1 MTEPTPLSRRD
12 FVTSTTLGA
21 VGLWRGTAGS
31 SWRTEERILYVGT
44 YTAEGRRE
52 GIHILRMDVGT
63 GALRR
68 VSAIEA
74 GPNPSY
80 LALHPNGR
88 VLYSVN
94 EVSEMDGVASGAVR
108 AFTIA
113 AGSGDLTFLNEHWSV
128 GAAPCYVS
136 TDRKGR
142 ALLVANYVSGTV
154 AILPI
159 DAVDGSLTRATH
171 AVQHTGSGPV
181 TARQK
186 SAHAH
191 YIMPHPNNRFVLA
204 ADLGVDRVIVYR
216 YEEARTT
223 LVHIDASDV
232 VLNPGTGP
240 RHLAFHPTLPL
251 VFVAGELNST
261 ITMCRCDPETGAL
274 SVVQTLST
282 LPSTHTGD
290 NFPADIHVAPDGRTV
305 YLSNRGH
312 NSVAVFS
319 IPPATGRMALVQHV
333 STGGD
338 WPRNFTID
346 PTGRWVLVANQRSGS
361 IVVFERN
368 AGNGRLTPTAH
379 RIDLPSPVCLRF
391 GTA

>member
-1 MTEPTPLSRRD
+1 MTDSRLLSRRD
-12 FVTSTTLGA
+12 FVTTTTLGA
-21 VGLWRGTAGS
+21 VGLWRGTAAS
-31 SWRTEERILYVGT
+31 SWRAEERILYVGT

-52 GIHILRMDVGT
+52 GIHILRMDLGT

-68 VSAIEA
+68 VSAIDA
-74 GPNPSY
+74 GPNPSF

-88 VLYSVN
+88 MLYSVN

-108 AFTIA
+108 AFAIA
-113 AGSGDLTFLNEHWSV
+113 AGTGDLTLRNDQWSV

-159 DAVDGSLTRATH
+159 DATDGALLSAKH
-171 AVQHTGSGPV
+171 AVQHVGSGPV

-191 YIMPHPNNRFVLA
+191 SIMPHPNNRFVLS

-216 YEEARTT
+216 YEEATTT
-223 LVHIDASDV
+223 LVHVDKADV
-232 VLNPGTGP
+232 VMDPGTGP

-282 LPSTHTGD
+282 IPSSHSGD

-312 NSVAVFS
+312 NSIAVFS
-319 IPPATGRMALVQHV
+319 IPPATGRMAIVQYV

-368 AGNGRLTPTAH
+368 AGNGRLTPTSQ

-391 GTA
+391 GSA

>member
-1 MTEPTPLSRRD
+1 ML
-12 FVTSTTLGA
+12 F
-21 VGLWRGTAGS
+21 
-31 SWRTEERILYVGT
+31 VGT

-52 GIHILRMDVGT
+52 GIHILRMDLGS

-68 VSAIEA
+68 VSSIDA

-80 LALHPNGR
+80 LALHPEGR
-88 VLYSVN
+88 VLYAVN
-94 EVSEMDGVASGAVR
+94 EVTEMSGRATGSVR
-108 AFTIA
+108 AFSIA
-113 AGSGDLTFLNEHWSV
+113 AGSGDLTLVNEQFSF
-128 GAAPCYVS
+128 GGAPCYVS

-154 AILPI
+154 AILAI
-159 DAVDGSLTRATH
+159 DAADGSLFGATH
-171 AVQHTGSGPV
+171 AVQHVGSGPV

-191 YIMPHPNNRFVLA
+191 CIMPHPNNRFVLA

-216 YEEARTT
+216 YNEANTT
-223 LVHIDASDV
+223 LTHVDASDV
-232 VLNPGTGP
+232 VLAPGTGP

-274 SVVQTLST
+274 SVMQTLST
-282 LPSTHTGD
+282 LPSTHTGE
-290 NFPADIHVAPDGRTV
+290 NFPADIHVAPDGRAV

-312 NSVAVFS
+312 NSIAVFS

-333 STGGD
+333 ATGGD

-361 IVVFERN
+361 VVVFERN
-368 AGNGRLTPTAH
+368 AGNGRLTPTAQ
-379 RIDLPSPVCLRF
+379 RLDLASPVCLRF